1 MKKYLTIIATVS
13 FVICSLFTVA
23 SFLDFEK
30 YGEQQSAK
38 TFHDDP
44 QG

>member
-1 MKKYLTIIATVS
+1 MGKYLVVIATVS
-13 FVICSLFTVA
+13 FAICSLFTVA
-23 SFLDFEK
+23 SFLGFEK

-38 TFHDDP
+38 AFHDDP